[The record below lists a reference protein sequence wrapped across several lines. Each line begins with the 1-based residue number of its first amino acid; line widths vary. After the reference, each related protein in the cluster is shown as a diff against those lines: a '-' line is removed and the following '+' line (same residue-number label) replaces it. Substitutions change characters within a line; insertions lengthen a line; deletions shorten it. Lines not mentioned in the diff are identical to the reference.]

1 MINKIHREN
10 PVTHCYTTG
19 KQYLKEGDNDKARD
33 YFDMGIA
40 MVASKRK
47 DGWGVDDIL
56 EGTKVETW
64 LMRFWV
70 KLENNN
76 LML

>member
-1 MINKIHREN
+1 MINQKNREN
-10 PVTHCYTTG
+10 PGGQREQGG

-33 YFDMGIA
+33 YFDMGLA
-40 MVASKRK
+40 FVARKRK
-47 DGWGVDDIL
+47 DGWEVDQIL

>member
-1 MINKIHREN
+1 
-10 PVTHCYTTG
+10 
-19 KQYLKEGDNDKARD
+19 
-33 YFDMGIA
+33 

>member
-1 MINKIHREN
+1 MNKIHREN
-10 PVTHCYTTG
+10 PVTYCYNKG
-19 KQYLKEGDNDKARD
+19 KQYLKEGNDDKARD

-47 DGWGVDDIL
+47 DGWEVDDIL

-76 LML
+76 LIL